1 MANRSVL
8 HAASRQKRRGR
19 KPSARERVDEF
30 VHTHPVGVAAATF
43 LLGGAIGA
51 TIGATIG
58 ARIGA
63 FNEARAERRR
73 QENERARR
81 EANHTARVQQ
91 FYPHTRRMGNT
102 VGTHYGCA
110 HYKASN
116 APPLYTE

>member
-63 FNEARAERRR
+63 FNEAREERRR
-73 QENERARR
+73 HESERSMRA
-81 EANHTARVQQ
+81 AKASALQ
-91 FYPHTRRMGNT
+91 FSTYNGRSGNT
-102 VGTHYGCA
+102 PVKVSKVTPVE
-110 HYKASN
+110 ASR
-116 APPLYTE
+116 LYTEYTE

>member
-63 FNEARAERRR
+63 FNEAREERRR
-73 QENERARR
+73 QQRR
-81 EANHTARVQQ
+81 TMREEKYPSTQQ
-91 FYPHTRRMGNT
+91 FSTNGGGIWNPTG
-102 VGTHYGCA
+102 GPHYGCA

>member
-8 HAASRQKRRGR
+8 HAASRQRRRGR
-19 KPSARERVDEF
+19 KPSARERVEEF
-30 VHTHPVGVAAATF
+30 VHTHPVGFAAATF

-58 ARIGA
+58 ARVGA
-63 FNEARAERRR
+63 REEKRR
-73 QENERARR
+73 QVHTQERARR
-81 EANHTARVQQ
+81 HAPRVQQ
-91 FYPHTRRMGNT
+91 FSYSTDSSIGNT
-102 VGTHYGCA
+102 VGPQYGCD

>member
-8 HAASRQKRRGR
+8 HAASRQRRRGR
-19 KPSARERVDEF
+19 KPSARERVEEF

-58 ARIGA
+58 ARVGA
-63 FNEARAERRR
+63 REEKRR
-73 QENERARR
+73 QVHTQERARR
-81 EANHTARVQQ
+81 VRTANAPRVQQ
-91 FYPHTRRMGNT
+91 FSSSTDSSIGNT
-102 VGTHYGCA
+102 VGPQYGCD

>member
-63 FNEARAERRR
+63 VNEAREEKLR
-73 QENERARR
+73 QERERAMR
-81 EANHTARVQQ
+81 EAKYPRAQQ
-91 FYPHTRRMGNT
+91 FSTYKGSSIRNA
-102 VGTHYGCA
+102 VGPQYGCD